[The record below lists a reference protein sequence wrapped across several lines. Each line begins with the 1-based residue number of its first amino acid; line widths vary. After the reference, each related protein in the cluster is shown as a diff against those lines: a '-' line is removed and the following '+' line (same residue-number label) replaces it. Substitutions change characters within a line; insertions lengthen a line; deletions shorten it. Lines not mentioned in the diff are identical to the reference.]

1 MPLNTEVDY
10 NNVVIKGT
18 VELGVKGERGLQG
31 FKDSRGIKAS
41 KSRPQIMD
49 GLQFLC
55 FQKYADTT
63 EKMRLYG
70 LLT

>member
-31 FKDSRGIKAS
+31 FKGDQGPPVPVCARTW
-41 KSRPQIMD
+41 R
-49 GLQFLC
+49 
-55 FQKYADTT
+55 
-63 EKMRLYG
+63 
-70 LLT
+70 